1 MNRENPRTSRSGSMR
16 RDKDKLLRASELAET
31 EECLLKRRG
40 TDLSQPEKG
49 SIDAS
54 REREQQEAAR
64 TEYREAL
71 TAAWKGKKL
80 NKANVASLRDLVDNK
95 LKLSPSTAAVIES
108 EVMGDTIGGIL

>member
-1 MNRENPRTSRSGSMR
+1 MR

-64 TEYREAL
+64 TEYREATER
-71 TAAWKGKKL
+71 TA
-80 NKANVASLRDLVDNK
+80 
-95 LKLSPSTAAVIES
+95 E
-108 EVMGDTIGGIL
+108 

>member
-1 MNRENPRTSRSGSMR
+1 MPPS
-16 RDKDKLLRASELAET
+16 T
-31 EECLLKRRG
+31 EETILCLRG
-40 TDLSQPEKG
+40 LLSNRSCSHVLIG
-49 SIDAS
+49 SLSLQRAVIDAS

-71 TAAWKGKKL
+71 TAASKGKKL

-108 EVMGDTIGGIL
+108 EVMGDTIGGILQRQEREATKRTAE